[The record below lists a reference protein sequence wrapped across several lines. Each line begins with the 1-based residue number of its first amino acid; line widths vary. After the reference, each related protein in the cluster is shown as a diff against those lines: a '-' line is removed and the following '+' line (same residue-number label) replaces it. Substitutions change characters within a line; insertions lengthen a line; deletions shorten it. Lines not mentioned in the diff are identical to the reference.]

1 MANLLPRASERDEFP
16 ALDPDRLAR
25 CAARVSSAARLGRR
39 TDVLARVGRGVEAL
53 TVLLEELE
61 TDPAPTVADEL
72 LEAIE
77 QERRRMLEA
86 IEGQGRTGLAANGSE
101 LTAATPPAPEVGGLW
116 LVYRPGRSLG
126 TGESDLASRGLFDAR
141 DRPPLGC
148 WIEAVART
156 EAGRPGRFDLAI
168 LVWMPEAERARAT
181 AGCEASATG
190 ALGPLASLSSRLLDQ
205 LGPLLAR
212 RSGA

>member
-1 MANLLPRASERDEFP
+1 MLEDIERE
-16 ALDPDRLAR
+16 
-25 CAARVSSAARLGRR
+25 RR
-39 TDVLARVGRGVEAL
+39 RM
-53 TVLLEELE
+53 LE
-61 TDPAPTVADEL
+61 D
-72 LEAIE
+72 IE
-77 QERRRMLEA
+77 RERRRMLEA
-86 IEGQGRTGLAANGSE
+86 DESTV
-101 LTAATPPAPEVGGLW
+101 TAATPPAPEVGGLW

-141 DRPPLGC
+141 DRPPLGG
-148 WIEAVART
+148 WIEAVARP

-205 LGPLLAR
+205 LDPLLAR
-212 RSGA
+212 RPGA